1 MKEFETR
8 SGKEEIQLYQEKE
21 EKRQDILSMEE
32 YLKKRQELRS
42 GQSEIWSGWLEASA
56 SALKLADVLY
66 I

>member
-1 MKEFETR
+1 M
-8 SGKEEIQLYQEKE
+8 YQEKE

-42 GQSEIWSGWLEASA
+42 GQSEIWSGWLEASS

>member
-8 SGKEEIQLYQEKE
+8 SGKEEIQMYQEKE

-42 GQSEIWSGWLEASA
+42 GQSEIWPGWLEASA

>member
-1 MKEFETR
+1 M
-8 SGKEEIQLYQEKE
+8 YQEKE
-21 EKRQDILSMEE
+21 EKGQDILSMEE

-42 GQSEIWSGWLEASA
+42 GQNEIWSGWLEASS

>member
-8 SGKEEIQLYQEKE
+8 SGKEEIQMYQEKE

-56 SALKLADVLY
+56 GALKLADVLY

>member
-8 SGKEEIQLYQEKE
+8 SGKEEIQMYQEKE

>member
-1 MKEFETR
+1 MKELETR
-8 SGKEEIQLYQEKE
+8 SGKEEIQMYQEKE

-32 YLKKRQELRS
+32 YLKKRQELHS

>member
-1 MKEFETR
+1 MKELETR
-8 SGKEEIQLYQEKE
+8 SGKEEIQMYQEKE